1 MNDRPRRKFGL
12 LSVIVVGLLAIVMV
26 ILATR
31 RDRVFKPGQTI
42 QYDDFFFTLR
52 GVNRSPVATS
62 GGDGRSASMVEYG
75 VKLTIDNRAKRVP
88 FRFTNGSVA
97 LFDPADGKRYLV
109 DPEAQRAYMKATGQ
123 DPPDPLV
130 LKAGESVTRDY
141 VFRLPAGVTDPRLR
155 VAPGGWSG
163 LDLDKLLFGIKEF
176 QLPVNEASLP

>member
-1 MNDRPRRKFGL
+1 MSDRPRRKLGL
-12 LSVIVVGLLAIVMV
+12 RSVIVLVLLAVAMV

-62 GGDGRSASMVEYG
+62 ASDGQSAPMVEYV

-88 FRFTNGSVA
+88 FRFTDGSVG
-97 LFDPADGKRYLV
+97 LFDPTDGKRYLN
-109 DPEAQRAYMKATGQ
+109 DPEAQRAYEKATGQ
-123 DPPDPLV
+123 DLPDPLV
-130 LKAGESVTRDY
+130 LKAGESATRDY

-155 VAPGGWSG
+155 IAPGGWSG
-163 LDLDKLLFGIKEF
+163 MPLEKLVFGIKEF
-176 QLPVNEASLP
+176 QLP